1 MDVFKIRAS
10 AASQIVGGHIGLSP
24 AQNKEHIKLT
34 DKLASGKPLTDLQ
47 GKALKDLTNK
57 IANPEAPQGLKTYC
71 KNWYKE
77 QIYNRRKEFSSK
89 YTAKGNEVEDT
100 SINYIAE
107 RLGYGLLVKNT
118 EHFNNEFLKGTPDV
132 ILKDEIIDVKN
143 SWDWST
149 FPLLE
154 TKIEPAYY
162 WQAQAY
168 LDLVGR
174 ESYKLVYV
182 LSDTPADLIQ
192 KEAFYYAKN
201 NGFEE
206 LTEEIYQY
214 FVEKMTYPDVS
225 DSLKIKVYNIQRS
238 EDDIKKLHNRVEVCR
253 EEISRLQCEFTANL
267 KP

>member
-1 MDVFKIRAS
+1 MNEFKIRAS

-47 GKALKDLTNK
+47 GKALQDLTNK

-71 KNWYKE
+71 ENWYKE
-77 QIYNRRKEFSSK
+77 QLYQRRKEFSSK
-89 YTAKGNEVEDT
+89 YTAKGNEVEDA

-107 RLGYGLLVKNT
+107 QLGYGMLIKN
-118 EHFNNEFLKGTPDV
+118 EKHFTNDFLKGTPDV
-132 ILKDEIIDVKN
+132 ILKNHIIDVKN

-154 TKIEPAYY
+154 TKVEPAYY

-174 ESYKLVYV
+174 DSYKLIYV

-192 KEAFYYAKN
+192 KEAYYYARN

-206 LTEEIYQY
+206 LTDEIYQY
-214 FVEKMTYPDVS
+214 FVEKMTYPDVD
-225 DSLKIKVYNIQRS
+225 DSLKIRVFEIKRN
-238 EDDIKKLHNRVEVCR
+238 ENDIKKLYSRVKTCR
-253 EEISRLQCEFTANL
+253 EYINDLPCYLAANAL
-267 KP
+267 P